1 MKGGII
7 MKYLA
12 IIIPV
17 LHYMFPNMF
26 PVLGKFIYKHKI
38 VISLIALNVVQSI
51 FILHNLL

>member
-1 MKGGII
+1 

-26 PVLGKFIYKHKI
+26 PYIGKFIYKHKI
-38 VISLIALNVVQSI
+38 VVSLIALNLVQSI
-51 FILHNLL
+51 FIVYNLL